1 MNRKLLSLLS
11 VFSLLMSANTMSAEE
26 GNLSYDEN
34 TDSWG
39 YPFVTVANSTQFHVS
54 GRVEFAVC
62 LQSTY
67 VANAGQKWTDDE
79 RGLCLVTKVTAT
91 VATADGNVTAKP
103 YTSTGTSFSNFAVI
117 YRDGNYEVTRIIN

>member
-1 MNRKLLSLLS
+1 MNRKMLSLLS

-67 VANAGQKWTDDE
+67 VANAGQQWTDDE

-91 VATADGNVTAKP
+91 VATN
-103 YTSTGTSFSNFAVI
+103 SNSLI
-117 YRDGNYEVTRIIN
+117 CTRYKSITL